1 MRFSRKQWEELN
13 KSKKEEIYIDEKED
27 NMDDK
32 MNNEKHIDFLKS
44 IIRHLESNVK
54 VSDTIVVHNIKEYIE
69 TIKTETSERGRLNE
83 VKEKS

>member
-44 IIRHLESNVK
+44 I
-54 VSDTIVVHNIKEYIE
+54 
-69 TIKTETSERGRLNE
+69 
-83 VKEKS
+83 